1 MGCLSDLATVVKA
14 VSIPVKAVGG
24 LTIAQ
29 NGELPKYGV
38 HHLVV
43 GAPLAVDADA
53 FKAPAHDVEAMLRE
67 IIARLRGGGI

>member
-1 MGCLSDLATVVKA
+1 LKA
-14 VSIPVKAVGG
+14 VSIPVQAVGG

-29 NGELPKYGV
+29 TSELPKYGV

-53 FKAPAHDVEAMLRE
+53 FKAPAHDVEALLRE
-67 IIARLRGGGI
+67 IIAKLRGSGN